1 MDICYFEDQ
10 IIVQVS
16 MSSTMNFGLRRLYF
30 RVLYLE
36 QPFVHGQISAPSR
49 KLLHNIKVIK
59 FLDEI
64 LNS

>member
-1 MDICYFEDQ
+1 MK
-10 IIVQVS
+10 V
-16 MSSTMNFGLRRLYF
+16 GLRQLYF

-49 KLLHNIKVIK
+49 KLLHNINVIK